1 MRDLTARLHRA
12 NLHLTPPEAIALAF
26 VLGAGIGSI
35 MHLIFMF
42 FLISIRRYRGQGR
55 GRGLGVREERRERR
69 RMRREARDKLIKI
82 KAQGEMLPSYQ
93 DGDGD
98 RLVEKA

>member
-1 MRDLTARLHRA
+1 
-12 NLHLTPPEAIALAF
+12 
-26 VLGAGIGSI
+26 

-42 FLISIRRYRGQGR
+42 FLISIRRYRGQGQ

-69 RMRREARDKLIKI
+69 RMRREARDKLMKT

-93 DGDGD
+93 DGEGD

>member
-1 MRDLTARLHRA
+1 
-12 NLHLTPPEAIALAF
+12 
-26 VLGAGIGSI
+26 
-35 MHLIFMF
+35 MHLVFMF

-55 GRGLGVREERRERR
+55 TQGHREERRERR
-69 RMRREARDKLIKI
+69 RMRREAREKLIKT

-93 DGDGD
+93 DGEGD